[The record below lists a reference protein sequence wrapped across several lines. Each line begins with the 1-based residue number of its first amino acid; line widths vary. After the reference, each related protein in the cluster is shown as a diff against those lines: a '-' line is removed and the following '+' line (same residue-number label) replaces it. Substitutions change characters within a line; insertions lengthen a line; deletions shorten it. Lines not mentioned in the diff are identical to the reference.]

1 MRIGVII
8 MENKTIERMKK
19 LIEEKKNKGLEKI
32 NEQRA
37 KKTIGQGL
45 KAKGG
50 HKKTG
55 GVFDK

>member
-1 MRIGVII
+1 MD
-8 MENKTIERMKK
+8 NNTIEKMKK

-37 KKTIGQGL
+37 KKTMGQGQG
-45 KAKGG
+45 ARGG
-50 HKKTG
+50 RKKSG